1 MRAKNVDFALG
12 CFWLVGLGEQGI
24 WGLGCVVIFL
34 SWMLL
39 FSLLHKDAKPKE
51 IQTC

>member
-1 MRAKNVDFALG
+1 MHAKNVDFALG

-24 WGLGCVVIFL
+24 RGLGCVVIFL
-34 SWMLL
+34 SRMLL
-39 FSLLHKDAKPKE
+39 FSVLHKDAKSKE